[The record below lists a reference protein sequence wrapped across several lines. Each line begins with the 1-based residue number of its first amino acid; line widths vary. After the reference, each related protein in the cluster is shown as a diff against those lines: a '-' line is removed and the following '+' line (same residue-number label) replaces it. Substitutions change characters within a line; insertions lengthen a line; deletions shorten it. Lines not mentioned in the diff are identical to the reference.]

1 MTFILNA
8 VAGVAVLVMAMLF
21 IATLVALVTDS

>member
-1 MTFILNA
+1 MTFMLNA

>member
-21 IATLVALVTDS
+21 VATLVALVTDS

>member
-1 MTFILNA
+1 MTFMLNA

-21 IATLVALVTDS
+21 IATLVALVTDN

>member
-1 MTFILNA
+1 MTFLLNA